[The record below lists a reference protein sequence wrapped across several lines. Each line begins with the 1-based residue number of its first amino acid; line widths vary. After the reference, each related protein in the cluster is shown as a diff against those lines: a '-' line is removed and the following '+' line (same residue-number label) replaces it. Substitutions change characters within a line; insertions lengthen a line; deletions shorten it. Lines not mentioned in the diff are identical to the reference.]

1 MKQKNKERLQQG
13 KNRICRR
20 IGILQN
26 EEPTLILDRKEMR
39 SLVYGRVT
47 DSKRLAGWGQCFY
60 PIRTIFVDCSKTLE
74 YKKDRY
80 GNFVRKMSHIDPKT
94 GSLVSRYV
102 KQKRTYRSFLE
113 VLVHELVHYRFAY
126 LGHGKKFEQRVQ
138 EVLWGRIFEPKHVHL
153 FSHMPKGY
161 RQWID
166 DNPIIEIT
174 AEKEV

>member
-1 MKQKNKERLQQG
+1 
-13 KNRICRR
+13 
-20 IGILQN
+20 
-26 EEPTLILDRKEMR
+26 
-39 SLVYGRVT
+39 
-47 DSKRLAGWGQCFY
+47 
-60 PIRTIFVDCSKTLE
+60 
-74 YKKDRY
+74 
-80 GNFVRKMSHIDPKT
+80 MSHIDPKT

>member
-1 MKQKNKERLQQG
+1 MKQKNKERLQQD
-13 KNRICRR
+13 KNRICRQ

-26 EEPTLILDRKEMR
+26 EEPALILDRKEMR

-94 GSLVSRYV
+94 GSFVSRYV

-126 LGHGKKFEQRVQ
+126 LGHGKKLEQRVK
-138 EVLWGRIFEPKHVHL
+138 EVLQGRIFEPKHVHL
-153 FSHMPKGY
+153 FSHMPKCY

-166 DNPIIEIT
+166 HNPIIG
-174 AEKEV
+174 